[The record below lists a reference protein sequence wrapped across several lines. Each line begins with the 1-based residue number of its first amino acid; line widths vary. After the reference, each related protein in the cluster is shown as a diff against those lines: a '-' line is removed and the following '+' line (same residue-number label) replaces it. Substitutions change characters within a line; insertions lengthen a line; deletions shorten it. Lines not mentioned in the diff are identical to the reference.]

1 MKHEGKLRGLAQGES
16 GGCAQCAPVRSQ
28 SQSAHDPARPPAL
41 LRPHS
46 LLLDYVDEPDKFPK
60 ATIHPLERLLQWVIQ
75 NELSSRV

>member
-1 MKHEGKLRGLAQGES
+1 MKASYEAWLKGSLEDALNAL
-16 GGCAQCAPVRSQ
+16 VRSR
-28 SQSAHDPARPPAL
+28 SQSAHDPARPPAF

-75 NELSSRV
+75 NELFSRV